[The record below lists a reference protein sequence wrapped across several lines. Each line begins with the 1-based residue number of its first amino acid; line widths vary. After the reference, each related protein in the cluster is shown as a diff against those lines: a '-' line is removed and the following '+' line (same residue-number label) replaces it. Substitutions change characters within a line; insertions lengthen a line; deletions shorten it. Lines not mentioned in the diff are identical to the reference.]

1 MANTF
6 TKSVNGKLCF
16 FDGSA
21 LADDTVI
28 TTANSEFTHVAKYPT
43 SITEDWAKKTIGG
56 VSCLK
61 VPADNTYEYNSGV
74 GLLRNF
80 GTDKSI
86 FLQSRVYRPTTNA
99 QLAAGRKNPSSGNLY
114 LWVLDQ
120 IHGGQTWDVNSHTQ
134 YNPYVMP
141 RSYANNTWH
150 LWQAY
155 SSYSDGAHIYLK
167 DLVNSYNLIN
177 SKLGRNYIG
186 DQFGSADTDIWTICP
201 DARGATVYL
210 TKILFA
216 KNKYLTIAGL
226 TAGMI
231 ICLLDTSDNVI
242 LSGKAT
248 GATMAFDLMGIE
260 APLNHK
266 LQAIGT
272 DGTELLKTEALTIY
286 HGDTWTYSGAT
297 STPVPNAK
305 KIVMNNN
312 IAGGF

>member
-6 TKSVNGKLCF
+6 TKTVAGKLCY
-16 FDGSA
+16 FDGA
-21 LADDTVI
+21 GLADDTVI
-28 TTANSEFTHVAKYPT
+28 TTANTEFTHIAKYPT
-43 SITEDWAKKTIGG
+43 SITEDWAKKTVGG
-56 VSCLK
+56 VACLK

-80 GTDKSI
+80 GVDKSI
-86 FLQSRVYRPTTNA
+86 FLQARVYRPVTNA
-99 QLAAGRKNPSSGNLY
+99 QLAAGRKNPASGNLY

-120 IHGGQTWDVNSHTQ
+120 IHGGQTWDVNGHTQ
-134 YNPYVMP
+134 YNPYVLP
-141 RSYANNTWH
+141 RSCAINTWH

-155 SSYSDGAHIYLK
+155 SSYADGGHLYLK
-167 DLVNSYNLIN
+167 DVVNNYNLIN

-186 DQFGSADTDIWTICP
+186 DQFGSADTDIWAIGP

-216 KNKYLTIAGL
+216 KNKYLTVTGL

-231 ICLLDTSDNVI
+231 VCLLDTSDNVI
-242 LSGKAT
+242 FSGKAS
-248 GATMAFDLMGIE
+248 GATVVFDLMGIE

-272 DGTELLKTEALTIY
+272 DGIELLKTDALTIY
-286 HGDTWTYSGAT
+286 HGDTWTYSGDTAGI
-297 STPVPNAK
+297 SKSRK
-305 KIVMNNN
+305 KIIVD
-312 IAGGF
+312 GGVI